1 MRDEKIT
8 ELLKKS
14 GYSEKA
20 IEYFI
25 KKINVDYL
33 KEPDVYFSY
42 TGPCGDTLEI
52 YLKIKENKIEDAKF
66 QATGCAGAFVSGSA
80 LCNLIKD
87 KTLEEAEKIRI
98 EDIITYLNGLPK
110 AKIHCACLAKTT
122 LEKAIQKY
130 KKDKINNTETKTE
143 EISR

>member
-1 MRDEKIT
+1 MKSENIA
-8 ELLKKS
+8 ELMKKS
-14 GYSEKA
+14 EYSEKA
-20 IEYFI
+20 IQYFI
-25 KKINVDYL
+25 EKINVDCM

-87 KTLEEAEKIRI
+87 KTLEEAEEIKI

-130 KKDKINNTETKTE
+130 KEDKINNIVTKTE
-143 EISR
+143 GISR

>member
-1 MRDEKIT
+1 MKNEKIT

-25 KKINVDYL
+25 KKINVGYL
-33 KEPDVYFSY
+33 SEPDACFSY

-52 YLKIKENKIEDAKF
+52 YLKIKENKIDNAKF

-80 LCNLIKD
+80 LCTLIKD
-87 KTLEEAEKIRI
+87 KTLEEAEKISV
-98 EDIITYLNGLPK
+98 ENIIIYLNGLPK
-110 AKIHCACLAKTT
+110 PKIHCACLAKTT

-130 KKDKINNTETKTE
+130 KKDKINLLHND
-143 EISR
+143 